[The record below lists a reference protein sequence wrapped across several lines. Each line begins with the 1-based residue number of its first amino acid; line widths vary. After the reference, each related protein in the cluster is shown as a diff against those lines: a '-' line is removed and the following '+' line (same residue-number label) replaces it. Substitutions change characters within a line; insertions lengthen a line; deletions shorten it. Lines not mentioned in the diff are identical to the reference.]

1 MVQEA
6 ESEPKRRRKLKPRVI
21 VMCRMVPESS
31 LREFRKFSRGGKE
44 KTANGIG

>member
-1 MVQEA
+1 MIW
-6 ESEPKRRRKLKPRVI
+6 S
-21 VMCRMVPESS
+21 VPELDGFISESGFQESIS